1 MSSEASPTLD
11 RVFHAILRWRW
22 AIVVAFALLCVPCA
36 WLAMTVGQDNS
47 VDRIIAE
54 DDPQFRATKEFE
66 KVFGGG
72 EYAVLIL
79 EAEDAFSQPVLE
91 RAVALEKEVA
101 AIAHVQT
108 KSVLAIYREAR
119 AGFEPTAEGAAEL
132 KKFVNGTEIFKKQ
145 GLCGD
150 KFLILGMV
158 MDVTTRAER
167 DVILAEVEDAVAKVG
182 AGPPLTAVRRVG
194 KPYVN
199 HYFDEAQERSGPRYF
214 GLFMVFVV
222 GLVMWLFRSWRTLV
236 AFLATL
242 GVSVAILMGFVG
254 LRHGTFTLVSPMVP
268 MTILITATATCVYL
282 HSRYAQRPEGVDLL
296 EHHVFSL
303 SNKFLACTASV
314 FAATVGFAALYVSE
328 IRPIRDMGVWVA
340 VGLVGTW
347 VVSFTLFP
355 ALQRILKTP
364 TQLEQKA
371 AAPWFERFARAIPE
385 FSYKWR
391 WPLVI
396 GSLVLSAAGVV
407 SVFGAGKYL
416 PAMQPLTEPLEYVQR
431 SSPVYQDAA
440 RAKQL
445 LPGTSLTQVWL
456 KGKGAGVSVSDP
468 KTLDG
473 LAAFEAALAAD
484 KEVGAAIG
492 LPGFLRLA
500 RYIGEGTD
508 AWPTDE
514 EDIEGLA
521 ELLEGIV
528 TRAPEATR
536 QFVNRS
542 LTDTEVTVLSH
553 AGDFESFARLEGRI
567 RAHWDESVAKHAV
580 LGKDFELQIVGMGP
594 LQAKMSRA
602 LVPTLTESF
611 GLTAGIIFL
620 TFLVVFRS
628 GAARIMTM
636 LPSLFAILVMFLAM
650 RVTGMTL
657 NIATILIAS
666 TVLGTSENDQI
677 HFFYHFL
684 EGRKTGSVA
693 HALTHTLLISGRAIF
708 FATIIN
714 AGGFL
719 AFTIADL
726 RPFWQFGSLTALAL
740 VLSMIADFTALPAA
754 LWLIF
759 REKPDAK
766 GAEKTEADAVTSEE
780 VEAPSR
786 AE

>member
-1 MSSEASPTLD
+1 MSTETSPTLD
-11 RVFHAILRWRW
+11 RAFRAILRWRW
-22 AIVVAFALLCVPCA
+22 AVVALFAVLCAPCA
-36 WLAMTVGQDNS
+36 WFAVKVDQDNS
-47 VDRIIAE
+47 VDRIISQE
-54 DDPQFRATKEFE
+54 DPQFRATKEFE

-79 EAEDAFSQPVLE
+79 EADDALSQPVLA
-91 RAVALEKEVA
+91 RADALEKEIA
-101 AIAHVQT
+101 AIPGIQT
-108 KSVLAIYREAR
+108 KSILAAYREAR
-119 AGFEPTAEGAAEL
+119 AGFDPTPEGAAEL
-132 KKFVNGTEIFKKQ
+132 KKFVTGTDIFKRQ

-150 KFLILGMV
+150 HFLILGMV
-158 MDVTTRAER
+158 LDVAGRPDR
-167 DVILAEVEDAVAKVG
+167 DAKLAKIEDAVAKIG
-182 AGPPLTAVRRVG
+182 AGPPLSAVRRVG

-199 HYFDEAQERSGPRYF
+199 HYFDEAQIRSGPRYF
-214 GLFMVFVV
+214 GLFAVFAI
-222 GLVMWLFRSWRTLV
+222 GLVLWLFRSWRTLV

-242 GVSVAILMGFVG
+242 GVCLAILMGFVG

-268 MTILITATATCVYL
+268 MTVLITATATCVYL
-282 HSRYAQRPEGVDLL
+282 HSRYAQRPEGVALL
-296 EHHVFSL
+296 DHHVFAL

-328 IRPIRDMGVWVA
+328 IGPIRDMGMWVS

-347 VVSFTLFP
+347 LTAFTLFP
-355 ALQRILKTP
+355 ALQSILKTP

-371 AAPWFERFARAIPE
+371 AAPWFERFARAIPD
-385 FSYKWR
+385 FSYRWR
-391 WPLVI
+391 WPLVM
-396 GSLVLSAAGVV
+396 GSLVLSAGGGVA
-407 SVFGAGKYL
+407 VFGLGHWVA
-416 PAMQPLTEPLEYVQR
+416 PMQPLTEPLEYVSR

-456 KGKGAGVSVSDP
+456 KGKGAGVSISEP
-468 KTLDG
+468 KMLNG
-473 LAAFEAALAAD
+473 LNAFEQALAHD
-484 KEVGAAIG
+484 EQIGAAIG
-492 LPGFLRLA
+492 LPSILRLA
-500 RYIGEGTD
+500 RYAGEGSD
-508 AWPTDE
+508 AWPDDE
-514 EDIEGLA
+514 EGVDTLA

-528 TRAPEATR
+528 TRAPEAMR

-542 LTDTEVTVLSH
+542 LTDTEMTVLSH
-553 AGDFESFARLEGRI
+553 AGDYESYARLDGRI
-567 RAHWDESVAKHAV
+567 RAHWDEAVAKYPE
-580 LGKDFELQIVGMGP
+580 LGKELDLAIVGMGP

-611 GLTAGIIFL
+611 ALTAGIIFL

-636 LPSLFAILVMFLAM
+636 LPSLFAILVMFVVM
-650 RVTGMTL
+650 RLTAMTL

-684 EGRKTGSVA
+684 EGRKTGTVSQ
-693 HALTHTLLISGRAIF
+693 ALTHTLLISGRAIF
-708 FATIIN
+708 FATVIN

-726 RPFWQFGSLTALAL
+726 RPFWQFGSLTAIAL

-766 GAEKTEADAVTSEE
+766 GTESTERDAAAAEEL
-780 VEAPSR
+780 